1 MISLRHDLI
10 GHMTN
15 IVQFWLFTD
24 LWIISNK
31 EAECRGHSGTSK
43 HRISHANRDLRL
55 LGTIAINVIGLAI
68 VTTTLPVF
76 LCTSETYMDF
86 VLNAAAT
93 LFIVELDDLAYET
106 TTIVLEDEESTSFT
120 QKRLFAYYKRKGD
133 AEEQDLTWDFEL

>member
-31 EAECRGHSGTSK
+31 EAECRGHSGTRK

-93 LFIVELDDLAYET
+93 LFIVELDDLAHE
-106 TTIVLEDEESTSFT
+106 TTIVLEDEESTPFT

>member
-31 EAECRGHSGTSK
+31 EAECRGHSGTRK

>member
-1 MISLRHDLI
+1 
-10 GHMTN
+10 MTN

-31 EAECRGHSGTSK
+31 EAECRGHSGTRK

-93 LFIVELDDLAYET
+93 IFIVQLDDLKQEMT
-106 TTIVLEDEESTSFT
+106 FVIEHQNDENGEDDKCDEDNEDDSV
-120 QKRLFAYYKRKGD
+120 
-133 AEEQDLTWDFEL
+133 DLPGVCV